1 MCREYGLVCAGY
13 KKDIFFDFEN
23 PFNTGEARFRRPL
36 LTDEERQRMSQWL
49 VSSVSPQSTHQLLSQ
64 IDDEGEKAS
73 ASSSSSS
80 SSSGHLQFTRGPFGV
95 FRFGQDQTPSPP
107 SEEAREAREE
117 EPEDT
122 SPGSSTSVQD
132 LARNSGVYSVP
143 SEAPVSPWP
152 PGLLESSFD
161 QPEHDPSPADFFS
174 MIISSGGI
182 EDAALALQECQFP
195 ELISNAYFN
204 DPISPGILPPL
215 PSASASSVSRDAVFL
230 LKHYGSTVINLM
242 TPFRHSKTPWHVLFL
257 PQVKDSLAA
266 LTLGE
271 DLSHASL
278 CAFYG
283 TLAISAFSLGGVSQS
298 RKWLEQGSSYKQQ
311 AREEAR
317 LMLETAY
324 NSPKVAK
331 YKTTLIALLTMAQVS
346 MFSGSRGD
354 VEDYLLE
361 AEQLIRLRGLN
372 RRKSR
377 KVRLLHHCY
386 AFQRF
391 FHESTFLC
399 SADSSRRRRIRRAIE
414 TSGLARYSQD
424 SLTFGLPSW
433 GNLDQEM
440 AKVKEREEAE
450 NDLHLER
457 PGIWYATL
465 YPEIFGI
472 PETWVF
478 LLSQVIRLGNEK
490 ETAEQHVT
498 PNPLGLSEFV
508 SRAKAVE
515 RCINHLQLP
524 SHSSHTLPGHQS
536 DMDQAIL
543 NNMLE
548 ALQHA
553 LSIYFY
559 RRIYDV
565 DSSILQQKV
574 LAVRDCLLRCDCAD
588 ASVVHGLAGLIWPA
602 FIAACEAEDPKVQA
616 LFSSWFRGAAQ
627 RSGLSCFTD
636 TLENIEKVW
645 QEKRCANGRSVTWLD
660 IMKHAHLQNSR

>member
-13 KKDIFFDFEN
+13 KKDIFFDFE
-23 PFNTGEARFRRPL
+23 PPISTGEARFRRPL
-36 LTDEERQRMSQWL
+36 LTEEERQRMSQWL
-49 VSSVSPQSTHQLLSQ
+49 VSSVSPQSAHRLLSQ

-73 ASSSSSS
+73 ASSSSSD
-80 SSSGHLQFTRGPFGV
+80 HLQFIRGPFGV
-95 FRFGQDQTPSPP
+95 FRFGQDQAASPP
-107 SEEAREAREE
+107 SEEAREA

-122 SPGSSTSVQD
+122 SASSSTPVRD
-132 LARNSGVYSVP
+132 LAQNSGVYAVP

-152 PGLLESSFD
+152 PGLLESPFD
-161 QPEHDPSPADFFS
+161 QPEHDPGPAGLFS
-174 MIISSGGI
+174 MMMSSGGI
-182 EDAALALQECQFP
+182 EDATLALQECQFP
-195 ELISNAYFN
+195 GLTSNAYFH
-204 DPISPGILPPL
+204 DPIAPGILPPL

-230 LKHYGSTVINLM
+230 LQHYGSAVINLM

-257 PQVKDSLAA
+257 PQVKNSLAA

-271 DLSHASL
+271 DLNHASL

-283 TLAISAFSLGGVSQS
+283 TLAISAFSLGGVSRS
-298 RKWLEQGSSYKQQ
+298 RKWLEQGSSYRQQ
-311 AREEAR
+311 AQEEAH
-317 LMLETAY
+317 LTLETAY

-331 YKTTLIALLTMAQVS
+331 YKTTLIALLTMAQVA

-361 AEQLIRLRGLN
+361 AEQLIRLRGLG

-399 SADSSRRRRIRRAIE
+399 SANSSRRRRIRRAIE
-414 TSGLARYSQD
+414 MSGLARYSQD

-433 GNLDQEM
+433 GNLDREM

-478 LLSQVIRLGNEK
+478 LLSQAIRLGNEK
-490 ETAEQHVT
+490 EAAEQRVT

-508 SRAKAVE
+508 RRAKAVE

-524 SHSSHTLPGHQS
+524 SHSCHTLPGHQS
-536 DMDQAIL
+536 EMDQAVL
-543 NNMLE
+543 DNMLE

-574 LAVRDCLLRCDCAD
+574 LAVRDCLLRRDCAD
-588 ASVVHGLAGLIWPA
+588 SSVVHGLAELIWPA

-616 LFSSWFRGAAQ
+616 SFSSWFRSAAQ

-636 TLENIEKVW
+636 TMANIEKVW

-660 IMKHAHLQNSR
+660 IMKHAQLQNS